1 MRVYAGERDP
11 DTGHGRV
18 WVIHDLPRPDI
29 HEVVEILGE
38 LNKLMEFRRDG
49 SVGDD
54 YERRRAATI
63 ARKDEIVAQ
72 LKAAEDAPR
81 PVELVHHAERCWADH
96 FDWGTDDAGTA
107 DLARSIVSREIG
119 EVAPSAV
126 YLRFA
131 ADIISE
137 LDHRS
142 FRLPASEVWD
152 WIEANR
158 DLVQRELFDQLP
170 PPDSDP
176 SVPALS
182 VAESHTHADHQ
193 EPVELSEA
201 SGSAVVRACEQ
212 AWRDIQAHHPDL
224 PDVVVILGSG
234 VERGRLVKLG
244 HWWSGR
250 WIADGQARGEVLLA
264 GEALHLAP
272 AEVFEVLLHEAAHG
286 INAARRIPDTS
297 RGGRYH
303 NRRFAATASEVL
315 LHAELL
321 PPYGY
326 AATKLTPEAEKR
338 YAATIERLGETMRI
352 ARNIGRDV
360 RLGTG
365 AEEGLEGGRD
375 ADGQDRGGRR
385 REVTARCEC
394 GRQFRMAPSVYE
406 QGPVV
411 CGHCGS
417 AFRDVAQRN
426 VEREPDASVIDDTF
440 LIRRRAAL
448 DAEASAGFAP
458 SPRVVAVL
466 DEERARLAAALAAA
480 PDGDSALLSPIHRRL
495 MLIDELLAASGH
507 HLASEPVPVTELQ
520 REGVG
525 QLLDG
530 RAPPGELAAVAR
542 WYETFG
548 TLHEQP
554 MPPGT
559 DPQERVDVARSLLKA
574 DGTLTG
580 PRLAV
585 GETELL
591 VGDRVINTR
600 DVPAFGLAAG
610 TPGTV
615 EHVDPDHGEARIDFA
630 TWGRLELSVTQML
643 EAGLGHD
650 YVAHD
655 DGVAIDQADVAD
667 RLFVEASRVE
677 PGVGW

>member
-1 MRVYAGERDP
+1 MRVYVGERDP
-11 DTGHGRV
+11 DTGHGRL
-18 WVIHDLPRPDI
+18 WVTHELPRPDI
-29 HEVVEILGE
+29 REVVEILGE

-49 SVGDD
+49 SVGAD
-54 YERRRAATI
+54 YERHRAATI

-72 LKAAEDAPR
+72 LKAAEDVPR
-81 PVELVHHAERCWADH
+81 PVELVHDPQQSWGEH
-96 FDWGTDDAGTA
+96 FDWGDVGTGAADA
-107 DLARSIVSREIG
+107 ARSILTCEIG
-119 EVAPSAV
+119 EPATPVVCMAFVADV
-126 YLRFA
+126 
-131 ADIISE
+131 ISNV
-137 LDHRS
+137 DARS
-142 FRLPASEVWD
+142 FRLPANDVWD

-158 DLVQRELFDQLP
+158 ELVERELFDQLP

-182 VAESHTHADHQ
+182 IAESHAHADQQ
-193 EPVELSEA
+193 EPVELNEA

-244 HWWSGR
+244 HWWTGR
-250 WIADGQARGEVLLA
+250 WIADGEARGEVLLA

-315 LHAELL
+315 LHADLL

-326 AATKLTPEAEKR
+326 AATKLTADAEQR

-352 ARNIGRDV
+352 ARSIGRDV
-360 RLGTG
+360 KIGAG
-365 AEEGLEGGRD
+365 AEDGLEGGRG
-375 ADGQDRGGRR
+375 ADGSDRGGRR
-385 REVTARCEC
+385 RDAVTAKCDC

-417 AFRDVAQRN
+417 TFRNVAQRN
-426 VEREPDASVIDDTF
+426 VEREPETSVVDSTF
-440 LIRRRAAL
+440 LTRRRAAL
-448 DAEASAGFAP
+448 DAEAFAL
-458 SPRVVAVL
+458 SPPTPRMLAVL
-466 DEERARLAAALAAA
+466 DEERARLVAALDAAATS
-480 PDGDSALLSPIHRRL
+480 DNALLSPLHRRL
-495 MLIDELLAASGH
+495 GLIDQLLDAYGH
-507 HLASEPVPVTELQ
+507 ERSTAPVPPTGLQ
-520 REGVG
+520 REGIG
-525 QLLDG
+525 DLLDG
-530 RAPPGELAAVAR
+530 RAPPEDLAAVAQ

-554 MPPGT
+554 MAPG
-559 DPQERVDVARSLLKA
+559 DHPHERSEVARALLKA

-591 VGDRVINTR
+591 VGDRVISSR

-615 EHVDPDHGEARIDFA
+615 EHVDPGHGAQIDFA

-643 EAGLGHD
+643 EAGIGHD

-655 DGVAIDQADVAD
+655 DGISIDQTDVAE
-667 RLFVEASRVE
+667 RLFVEASRIE